1 MKVDNK
7 SVASMNK
14 KKRLINNIQNER
26 VDTIEDSGEFF
37 FFF

>member
-26 VDTIEDSGEFF
+26 VDTIEDSEEFF